1 MPKAVK
7 LAKEKDRGKGK
18 RNNISTILDNIIPS
32 IFEGCYFHYDTL
44 SQKQQKKVSQ
54 REQN

>member
-1 MPKAVK
+1 MKRIEVK
-7 LAKEKDRGKGK
+7 TKE
-18 RNNISTILDNIIPS
+18 TILDNIKSS
-32 IFEGCYFHYDTL
+32 IFEGSYFHYDTL

>member
-18 RNNISTILDNIIPS
+18 RNNISTILDNIKSS